1 MPMFF
6 IKLILLPISFFYGL
20 IVAFRNKL
28 FDWGVFSSKSFAI
41 PIISIGNITVGGTG
55 KSPHVEYLIRLFKE
69 KYQIGTLSR
78 GYKRETSGFVLAKPN
93 QTFRSIGD
101 EPLQFFSKYPFVN
114 VAVDENR
121 NRGVKKM
128 MSLLPDLDLV
138 ILDDAFQHRWISPG
152 LNILLVEYSD
162 IDDQQFMMPSGNLRE
177 WRRGKKRA
185 DIIIVTKS
193 PIKASPMEHRRIQN
207 KLKPSP
213 FQTIFYSYIVYKDL
227 VPFTPVAKA
236 LFTRPE
242 GFSLGDFKVMVITGI
257 ANSFALIDYL
267 NQKTREVITS
277 EFEDHH
283 SYSVAELIRIK
294 NDYNK
299 ISSSRKI
306 IITTEK
312 DYMRLKD
319 DRLLPFLNDFPVFYL
334 PIEVAFH
341 PEEENFDNVVN
352 DYVQKNK
359 RER

>member
-41 PIISIGNITVGGTG
+41 PIISIGNITVGGTE

-138 ILDDAFQHRWISPG
+138 ILAP
-152 LNILLVEYSD
+152 
-162 IDDQQFMMPSGNLRE
+162 
-177 WRRGKKRA
+177 
-185 DIIIVTKS
+185 
-193 PIKASPMEHRRIQN
+193 
-207 KLKPSP
+207 
-213 FQTIFYSYIVYKDL
+213 
-227 VPFTPVAKA
+227 
-236 LFTRPE
+236 
-242 GFSLGDFKVMVITGI
+242 
-257 ANSFALIDYL
+257 
-267 NQKTREVITS
+267 
-277 EFEDHH
+277 
-283 SYSVAELIRIK
+283 ELIS
-294 NDYNK
+294 Y
-299 ISSSRKI
+299 
-306 IITTEK
+306 
-312 DYMRLKD
+312 
-319 DRLLPFLNDFPVFYL
+319 
-334 PIEVAFH
+334 
-341 PEEENFDNVVN
+341 
-352 DYVQKNK
+352 
-359 RER
+359 